1 MVVLWGFVPLADV
14 EAIPEA
20 AGSLGSGTW
29 AAGNE
34 CRCDFPSLQQM
45 PNLQKNKKK
54 KNAKVYKA
62 PHETVGRDRHKLR
75 VDTEMHTHTNTP
87 HYIHI

>member
-1 MVVLWGFVPLADV
+1 MVVLWGFVPLADI

-45 PNLQKNKKK
+45 PNLPENKKK
-54 KNAKVYKA
+54 IK
-62 PHETVGRDRHKLR
+62 
-75 VDTEMHTHTNTP
+75 
-87 HYIHI
+87 